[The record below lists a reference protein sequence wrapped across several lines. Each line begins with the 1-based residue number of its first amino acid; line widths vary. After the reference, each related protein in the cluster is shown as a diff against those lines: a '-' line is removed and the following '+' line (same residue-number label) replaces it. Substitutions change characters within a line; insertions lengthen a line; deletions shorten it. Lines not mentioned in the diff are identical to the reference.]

1 MKKKSPD
8 LSYKFPK
15 KGKQAIKV
23 YNKICS
29 ELNMDGNVH
38 LDLGSFSTTRMNP
51 YADKLIIEQLGKN
64 FIDYG
69 EYGQTKKIHDRIIA
83 LLSGLLNVPNRKSIN
98 GTATLGSSE
107 AIHLALLS
115 HKWYWK
121 KRRQSLSLN
130 TAKPNIVY
138 SSNAHVCWDTFAL
151 YFDVEPRKI
160 LVSSLNTY
168 PLEEI
173 LKNIDENTICVGA
186 VAGNTYTG
194 SIDLIEEL
202 NNKIV
207 EINSKNNWDIGIHV
221 DAAISGFI
229 LPFLKLKESKWDFRL
244 SLVRSINLSG
254 HKFGLVY
261 PGIGWLI
268 FRDGFF
274 LSKELIFSSHYLEKP
289 IETYTLNYSKGASM
303 ILAQYFSILQHGIS
317 GYKKIIKKCCKTAE
331 IIRKRLK
338 QSDYFEIV
346 DEGILPVV
354 VFKLKTADAVDLDEF
369 QLHLKAKN
377 WMLPVYDIPGN
388 LDPNRFMRIVIK
400 ENFNPAMASQL
411 CDDLI
416 SVYQKLNNYRL

>member
-1 MKKKSPD
+1 MKKNSPN
-8 LSYKFPK
+8 LSYQFPK
-15 KGKQAIKV
+15 IGKKAVKV
-23 YNKICS
+23 YKKICS

-38 LDLGSFSTTRMNP
+38 LDLGSFSTTKMNS
-51 YADKLIIEQLGKN
+51 YADKLIMEQLGKN
-64 FIDYG
+64 FINYG

-83 LLSGLLNVPNRKSIN
+83 LLSGLLNVPNCKSIN

-121 KRRQSLSLN
+121 KRQQSLNLN
-130 TAKPNIVY
+130 TSKPNIVY
-138 SSNAHVCWDTFAL
+138 CSNAHVCWDTFAL
-151 YFDVEPRKI
+151 YFDVEPRKV
-160 LVSSLNTY
+160 LVTSLDTY
-168 PLEEI
+168 PLDEI

-194 SIDLIEEL
+194 SIDPIEEL
-202 NNKIV
+202 NIKIT
-207 EINSKNNWDIGIHV
+207 ELNSKNNWDTGIHV
-221 DAAISGFI
+221 DAAISGFV
-229 LPFLKLKESKWDFRL
+229 LPFLKWKESKWDFRIP
-244 SLVRSINLSG
+244 LVRSINLSG

-261 PGIGWLI
+261 PAIGWLI
-268 FRDGFF
+268 FRDAFF
-274 LSKELIFSSHYLEKP
+274 LPKDLIFSSHYLEKP

-317 GYKKIIKKCCKTAE
+317 GYKKIIKRCCKTAE
-331 IIRKRLK
+331 NIRKKLK
-338 QSDYFEIV
+338 QSDCFEIV

-354 VFKLKTADAVDLDEF
+354 VFKLKPTDSVDPYEF

-388 LDPNRFMRIVIK
+388 LEPARFMRIVIK

-411 CDDLI
+411 CNDLI
-416 SVYQKLNNYRL
+416 SVYQNLNTNHL